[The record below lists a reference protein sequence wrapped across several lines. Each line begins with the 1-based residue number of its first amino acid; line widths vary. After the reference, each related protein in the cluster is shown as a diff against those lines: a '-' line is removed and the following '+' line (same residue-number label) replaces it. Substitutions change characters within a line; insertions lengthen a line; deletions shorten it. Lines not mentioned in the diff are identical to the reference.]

1 MNVFISACVG
11 ALVCERVYAY
21 TREFITRRRVKSAF
35 NEFTDSLGG
44 LVEELKKGSN
54 NENDETSC

>member
-1 MNVFISACVG
+1 MNVFISVCVG

-21 TREFITRRRVKSAF
+21 IKEFITRRRVKAAF

-44 LVEELKKGSN
+44 LVEELKKGTD
-54 NENDETSC
+54 NETDKTSC